1 MRSTFSASMSALWL
15 FSALAIADSST
26 LRTSSAAFFGVKRNV
41 ASALPT
47 GLPRTMSATRRHFCG
62 EMRAFLS
69 LAATCMALLR
79 GRALVARVTPEGARR
94 GEFAELVADHVLG
107 HEHRDVLLAV
117 VHGNRQADHVRQDHG
132 AARPGLDRSAI
143 VLFRSRGHLLG
154 EVSIDERAFLH

>member
-15 FSALAIADSST
+15 FSALAMA
-26 LRTSSAAFFGVKRNV
+26 V
-41 ASALPT
+41 ASTLPT

-79 GRALVARVTPEGARR
+79 GRALVARVTPEGTRR

-107 HEHRDVLLAV
+107 HEHGDVLLAV

-132 AARPGLDRSAI
+132 AARPGLDRAAI
-143 VLFRSRGHLLG
+143 VLLRSRGHLLRKVG
-154 EVSIDERAFLH
+154 IDERAFLH